1 MGFFKAYDM
10 RGTFGTDFDL
20 ETAYKVG
27 RALPKVVKGGKWL
40 VGRDCRVTS
49 AAIRDAL
56 VKGLSEAGAKVTDL
70 GLCTTPMVYYFTATD
85 GFDGSVMITASHN
98 PPSDNGLKVSMRTAL
113 PVGYA
118 NGLNE
123 VESTVAADNSD
134 YAEAKKRNETE
145 VDDGKFVSRYV
156 EFLKSKLTANFSF
169 SASSHPLK
177 IGIDC
182 SNGMAS
188 LLVHDVF
195 PDAVVINDTLD
206 GSFPNHSPNPLKA
219 EAREQIAALVRERKL
234 DCGIIFD
241 GDADRAM
248 FVDENGGFIQPDY
261 LIPIIASTFGDAGGF
276 RIIHDVRTSRGSIEM
291 IREMGCEPVMV
302 PVGHAFAKPK
312 MRETGAVC
320 GGELAGHYYFREF
333 FGCDSAFLAAIH
345 VLAAFARFRLEVE
358 VENGVST
365 FSEMMKPIISRYAN
379 SGELNFKVED
389 KDAAIDR
396 VLAFA
401 AANLPLEV
409 SRSTMDGIRIEYD
422 EGWINVRKSN
432 TEPYLRL
439 IVEAKTEP
447 LMQEWVRVLT
457 EAIAG

>member
-1 MGFFKAYDM
+1 M

-134 YAEAKKRNETE
+134 YAEAKRRNETE

-261 LIPIIASTFGDAGGF
+261 LIPIIASTFGDAGGS
-276 RIIHDVRTSRGSIEM
+276 RIIHDVRTSRGSIET

-358 VENGVST
+358 NGVST

-409 SRSTMDGIRIEYD
+409 SRSMMDGIRIEYD

>member
-1 MGFFKAYDM
+1 M

-261 LIPIIASTFGDAGGF
+261 LIPIIASTFGDAGGS
-276 RIIHDVRTSRGSIEM
+276 RIIHDVRTSRGSIET

-358 VENGVST
+358 NGVST

-409 SRSTMDGIRIEYD
+409 SRSMMDGIRIEYD

-432 TEPYLRL
+432 TESYLRL

>member
-261 LIPIIASTFGDAGGF
+261 LIPIIASTFGDAGGS
-276 RIIHDVRTSRGSIEM
+276 RIIHDVRTSRGSIET

-358 VENGVST
+358 NGVST

-409 SRSTMDGIRIEYD
+409 SRSMMDGIRIEYD

-432 TEPYLRL
+432 TESYLRL